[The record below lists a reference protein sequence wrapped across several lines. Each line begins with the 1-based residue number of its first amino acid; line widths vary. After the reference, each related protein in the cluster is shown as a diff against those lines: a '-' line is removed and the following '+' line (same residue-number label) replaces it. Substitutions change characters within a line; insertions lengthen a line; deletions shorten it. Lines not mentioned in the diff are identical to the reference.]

1 MALVLA
7 RFSLAPEPDP
17 NTPSIGPFLVPTV
30 QASPGG
36 SSGFLSSA
44 GLDQVRQVEF
54 TVQGALP
61 SLPGKAAALKY
72 AESSWT
78 MDEVLELAT
87 NLGGLKKT
95 RSG

>member
-1 MALVLA
+1 MDEATVADGAGGAGAVSYTHLDVYK
-7 RFSLAPEPDP
+7 RQ
-17 NTPSIGPFLVPTV
+17 V

-61 SLPGKAAALKY
+61 SLPGKAAALKL
-72 AESSWT
+72 S
-78 MDEVLELAT
+78 LIHI
-87 NLGGLKKT
+87 
-95 RSG
+95 